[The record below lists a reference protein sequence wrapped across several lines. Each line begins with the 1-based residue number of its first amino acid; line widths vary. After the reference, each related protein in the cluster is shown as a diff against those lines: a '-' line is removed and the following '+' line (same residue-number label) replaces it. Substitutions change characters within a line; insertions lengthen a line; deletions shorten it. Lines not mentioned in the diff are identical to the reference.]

1 MVRAILF
8 LSFSFAVFILDRL
21 VKVYVDTNIAP
32 ATILSPFYPY
42 GGVGVFQDLC
52 GGIDFSINH
61 VTNTGAAWGVF
72 STFSKFLLLLRI
84 ALIIGLMV
92 YLFFLNKD
100 KAKHFPL
107 ALILTGAIGNVLDHF
122 IYGHVVDMFHF
133 KFWGYSFAVFNV
145 ADATIFCGVM
155 LLFLGSTIEKARRK
169 LAK

>member
-8 LSFSFAVFILDRL
+8 LCFSFAVFILDRL
-21 VKVYVDTNIAP
+21 VNVYVDTNIAP

-42 GGVGVFQDLC
+42 GGVGIFQDLC

-84 ALIIGLMV
+84 ALIIGLIV

-100 KAKHFPL
+100 KAKQFPF

-122 IYGHVVDMFHF
+122 IYGHVVDMFH
-133 KFWGYSFAVFNV
+133 
-145 ADATIFCGVM
+145 
-155 LLFLGSTIEKARRK
+155 
-169 LAK
+169 